1 MAKATIIRQYRN
13 AETLRQMELSEVVD
27 NIRSQVYAAPCSEL
41 RQIYPLAEV
50 KQRLVNSGGLTFNCT
65 KDLPKVCFA
74 TAMGNRNKQ
83 RVMKAYN
90 GLVLLEVNNLAS
102 LDEAE
107 AVRKSASRIPQT
119 MLAFIGASGL
129 SVKIVCRGELYPG
142 EKTPPLTP
150 PLRGAGKGHTDDT
163 DNTDR
168 KGHTD
173 TTDRKGGHTDTTDK
187 SLPTNDDDVRR
198 FHVNLYE
205 KARVAYNMQLGVTIE
220 KLEPE
225 LTRDCFMSSDPDIFY
240 NELAQPFYTDS
251 SDVTSAVKPVALND
265 GKKGTLIPTIDNY
278 HAMRL
283 IYEFCLSKAYDDVT
297 GITEEENRTH
307 LILTRLAGYCQEAG
321 LEMAIAREMAL
332 LNLRLGQDKDV
343 VFKVFENAY
352 REEHE
357 KQYRRRKNIVKPL
370 KNIPAETLLMM
381 KVDMFLNANYEL
393 RKNVMR
399 GVAEFRMKAALGFD
413 FQDLTDEAKNSITMR
428 ALSQGVKCWDKDISR
443 YVNSDDIALYEPMTD
458 FLDHLPRWDGVDRV
472 EALARRVKTD
482 YEAWPHL
489 FHVWMR
495 SMVALWRGKGQ
506 LTGNALVPILIGRQ
520 GCGKTSFCRILLPRK
535 QREYYNDRIN
545 FKNESD
551 LNLGLTSFALINL
564 DEFDKITQRQQVVLK
579 YLVSTS
585 DLKYRPPYGKAYSSH
600 RRYASFIGTTNE
612 SMPLTDPSG
621 SRRFICVTVEGDIDF
636 TTPIDYPQLY
646 AQLEYEVSTL
656 RLRYHLTR
664 DEEHALMEHNLRF
677 QRLSQLGEQLLS
689 LYEKPEGNPE
699 TNPDGGQWLSLKDIS
714 ARLKQVFRGAYV
726 EDEGCYVKI
735 GQFLSRPEYKFES
748 ERKSS
753 GMVYW
758 VKER

>member
-1 MAKATIIRQYRN
+1 MAKTTIIRQYRN
-13 AETLRQMELSEVVD
+13 TETLRQMELSEVVD
-27 NIRSQVYAAPCSEL
+27 NIRRQIYAAPCSEL

-50 KQRLVNSGGLTFNCT
+50 EQRLVDSGGLTFNCM

-74 TAMGNRNKQ
+74 TAMENRNKQ

-129 SVKIVCRGELYPG
+129 SVKIVCRGELYPNENTPTPTHPHKG
-142 EKTPPLTP
+142 KASLSAPPLTP
-150 PLRGAGKGHTDDT
+150 PLKGAG
-163 DNTDR
+163 
-168 KGHTD
+168 
-173 TTDRKGGHTDTTDK
+173 

-198 FHVNLYE
+198 FHLNLYE

-240 NELAQPFYTDS
+240 NELAQPFYTDC
-251 SDVTSAVKPVALND
+251 SDVATAVKPVVAND
-265 GKKGTLIPTIDNY
+265 GRRGTLIPTIDNY

-297 GITEEENRTH
+297 GVTDEEDRIH

-321 LEMAIAREMAL
+321 LEMAMAREHAL

-357 KQYRRRKNIVKPL
+357 KQYRRRKNIAKPL

-399 GVAEFRMKAALGFD
+399 GVAEFRMKAAVGFD

-636 TTPIDYPQLY
+636 TTPVDYPQLY

-656 RLRYHLTR
+656 RMRYHLTR
-664 DEEHALMEHNLRF
+664 DEEHALMEHNLRY

-689 LYEKPEGNPE
+689 LYEKPEGTPE

-726 EDEGCYVKI
+726 EDEGCYIKI
-735 GQFLSRPEYKFES
+735 GNFLSRPEYKFES
-748 ERKSS
+748 DRKSS